1 MAPIS
6 SIRTGMPSSSFLLQL
21 SSKMNEITHELEE
34 LGAEI
39 KPQVMHKSEGFEN
52 YKGSHALLE
61 KLRHAMHEKDKLFH
75 EAIQELEQSE
85 RRFTSMAALQ
95 SLLEKIHQQLNET
108 RTYQKAWEVAEQ
120 EMNGEHRHRKEQK
133 ERDEMLK
140 SLQKSL
146 EHLEANL
153 KESNALTTV
162 WKTTEFELEREMK
175 LREEEHDSVR
185 KLLWMAVKVTG
196 RRIKK
201 GLLWLIPFRGK
212 K

>member
-1 MAPIS
+1 
-6 SIRTGMPSSSFLLQL
+6 
-21 SSKMNEITHELEE
+21 
-34 LGAEI
+34 
-39 KPQVMHKSEGFEN
+39 
-52 YKGSHALLE
+52 
-61 KLRHAMHEKDKLFH
+61 
-75 EAIQELEQSE
+75 
-85 RRFTSMAALQ
+85 
-95 SLLEKIHQQLNET
+95 
-108 RTYQKAWEVAEQ
+108 VAEQ